1 MSIGQ
6 DFEIELDFTRVQHSA
21 ERVRTMLLE
30 LRKRFDLTPFEF
42 CKKVRIAPTEIPRSH
57 PQITLN
63 TWVRDD
69 LSLLSTYLHEQLH
82 WYETW
87 FSHARKA
94 QWGEILNR
102 LRQR

>member
-42 CKKVRIAPTEIPRSH
+42 CK
-57 PQITLN
+57 N
-63 TWVRDD
+63 C
-69 LSLLSTYLHEQLH
+69 LLYTSDAADE
-82 WYETW
+82 
-87 FSHARKA
+87 
-94 QWGEILNR
+94 
-102 LRQR
+102 

>member
-6 DFEIELDFTRVQHSA
+6 DFEIELYFTRVQHSA

-69 LSLLSTYLHEQLH
+69 LSLRRPICMSNCIGMRPG
-82 WYETW
+82 
-87 FSHARKA
+87 SRMPAKRSGAKS
-94 QWGEILNR
+94 
-102 LRQR
+102 